1 VKASSTSNQYDPEIV
16 ADIKEAIRRIS
27 LYVAGMNYKAFL
39 QDVKTQDAVLR
50 NLEVIGEAS
59 KNLSPQLKQAHPEIP
74 WRSMAATRDRLIHH
88 YFGVNFDIIWQIVTA
103 ELPKVLAQLAALD
116 LNDDQESGTQ
126 K

>member
-1 VKASSTSNQYDPEIV
+1 MT
-16 ADIKEAIRRIS
+16 
-27 LYVAGMNYKAFL
+27 YKAFL

-103 ELPKVLAQLAALD
+103 ELPKVLAQLAELD
-116 LNDDQESGTQ
+116 LNDTQDGGT
-126 K
+126 